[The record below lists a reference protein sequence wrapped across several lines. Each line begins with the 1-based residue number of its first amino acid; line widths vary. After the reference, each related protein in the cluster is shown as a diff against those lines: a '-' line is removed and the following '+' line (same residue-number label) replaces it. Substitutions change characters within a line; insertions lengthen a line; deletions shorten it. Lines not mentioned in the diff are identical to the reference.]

1 MVQLQGN
8 QKQEEE
14 LKLLND
20 LKLQF
25 EKELWALNPELAVID
40 TILNNHPEIIEIV
53 RKDIT
58 VGKEGSNIGRQDM
71 PTVEQIV
78 RAAIYK
84 EMKNLT
90 YRELE
95 YEQHDSRMCAIFVKL
110 DDRKPFSF
118 EAYQKYISRIS
129 GESLNKVM
137 VAINKIAMGE
147 GIEDG
152 RSIRTD
158 STVVETDIHYPTNNS
173 LIWDCIK
180 TIDRLLKKLKE
191 SGVEIKVRS
200 YKKQAKKTHYK
211 INNTKQKDKREEE
224 FKKQLKLLR
233 SSINQAERALA
244 ATLPKTIGGWKEAQ
258 AIMKELRE
266 LLPKSEKVYD
276 ISWRH
281 EILGKAVPNKEKIFS
296 IYEDHTDIIVK
307 GKREVEFGH
316 KVNLATGRSN
326 LILDCTVLEGNP
338 SDSTLYTD
346 VIDRIH
352 GNYGIV
358 PRDLVTDGGYA
369 SKDNARM
376 AQEKGIVNIVFNKI
390 VGSLKNIV
398 RSKNIE
404 TRLKK
409 WRSGM
414 EAVISNLKRGY
425 ELFRCEWKTRARFD
439 AKVYWNVIVYNIRV
453 MTGAL
458 LAKMQTQMQ

>member
-1 MVQLQGN
+1 LQRN
-8 QKQEEE
+8 EKQEEE

-53 RKDIT
+53 RKDIKG
-58 VGKEGSNIGRQDM
+58 GKEGSNIGRQDM

-95 YEQHDSRMCAIFVKL
+95 YKQHDSRMCAIFVKL

-118 EAYQKYISRIS
+118 EAYHKYISRIS
-129 GESLNKVM
+129 GESLKKIM

-158 STVVETDIHYPTNNS
+158 STVIETDIHYPTNNS
-173 LIWDCIK
+173 LVWDCIK

-211 INNTKQKDKREEE
+211 INNTKEKDKRGEE

-233 SSINQAERALA
+233 SSINQAERALT
-244 ATLPKTIGGWKEAQ
+244 ATSPRTMEGWIESQ
-258 AIMKELRE
+258 AIMKEIRE
-266 LLPKSEKVYD
+266 LLPKTEKVYD
-276 ISWRH
+276 ISWHH
-281 EILGKAVPNKEKIFS
+281 EILGKAVPNKDKIFS

-307 GKREVEFGH
+307 GNREAEFGH

-326 LILDCTVLEGNP
+326 LILDCTILEGNP
-338 SDSTLYTD
+338 SDSTLYME
-346 VIDRIH
+346 VIDRIY

-358 PRDLVTDGGYA
+358 PRDMATDGGYA

-376 AQEKGIVNIVFNKI
+376 AQGKGIVNIVFNKI

-398 RSKNIE
+398 TSKNIE

-409 WRSGM
+409 WRSGI

-453 MTGAL
+453 ITGTL

>member
-1 MVQLQGN
+1 MVQLQRN

-40 TILNNHPEIIEIV
+40 TILNNYPEIIEIV
-53 RKDIT
+53 RKGIT
-58 VGKEGSNIGRQDM
+58 GGKEGSNIGRQDM

-191 SGVEIKVRS
+191 SGVEINVRS

-211 INNTKQKDKREEE
+211 INNTKEKDKREEE

-233 SSINQAERALA
+233 SSINQAERALT
-244 ATLPKTIGGWKEAQ
+244 ATLPKTIGGWIEAQ

-266 LLPKSEKVYD
+266 LLPKTEKVYD

-326 LILDCTVLEGNP
+326 LILDCTILEGNP

-346 VIDRIH
+346 VINRIH

-358 PRDLVTDGGYA
+358 PRDMVTDGGYA
-369 SKDNARM
+369 SKDNARI

-458 LAKMQTQMQ
+458 LAKMQTQM